1 MTIKRKLSLVNI
13 LVIIF
18 SLIIIFLTIM
28 NALSERNTINQA
40 KELNTL
46 SIKLSHLIH
55 ETQKER
61 GASAGFLGSKGT
73 KFTEILPKQRVHTNT
88 KNSELTEYINTLDLG
103 SFPQKLQQEISA
115 FKTDM
120 GKINAIRSRV
130 DALSISVKDEVS
142 YYTTMNAKILR
153 IVALTAK
160 LADTQE
166 LVKSLDAYTNFLKSK
181 ERAGIERAVLS
192 GTFAADKFGNG
203 MFAKLITLIAEQ
215 NAYMDS
221 YLSMATDESEA
232 FYKGKM
238 KSPVVD
244 EVNSMRNT
252 AITKANEGEFG
263 VDSVHWFKTITKKIN
278 LLKAVDD
285 ELAVQNTH
293 LLEEVESA
301 SKTSALISITG
312 FATFAV
318 FLTTVLIFVSRG
330 INKNVSKTLENIK
343 HVSSKLDLTHEVRV
357 DGRDEIAHIAG
368 ALQDMVTAFRSTV
381 EHAQNVSSATST
393 QSQKLNGVVGELAS
407 NGAVAD
413 ERIKDINLLVSEVGE
428 RLDDVEHASIT
439 VSEDLDNTFDVLDG
453 FVTKLGSV
461 VVDIEDGTHRQEELV
476 TKVSSLTEQ
485 AKNIKDVLSIISDIA
500 DQTNLLAL
508 NAAIEA
514 ARAGEHGRGFAVVA
528 DEVRK
533 LAERTQKA
541 TSEVEVNINLL
552 KQNSAAMQEFSDQMD
567 GEISTSL
574 EKLESFNSSLYS
586 LVDGAHE
593 VQEDNKNISNRM
605 FLNLAKL
612 DHIVF
617 KLSGYDGVFKDNK
630 GMTFS
635 THSECRFGKWQASK
649 GKEIFGANPE
659 FGKIDAPHKAVHDN
673 VRNVPSLVAA
683 GSVENADKIIEA
695 FKNAEKNSHALFEI
709 LESISHEIE

>member
-293 LLEEVESA
+293 LLEELESA
-301 SKTSALISITG
+301 SRISAIVSITG
-312 FATFAV
+312 FASFAI
-318 FLTTVLIFVSRG
+318 FLTSVLIFVSRG
-330 INKNVSKTLENIK
+330 INTNVSKTLENIK
-343 HVSSKLDLTHEVRV
+343 HVSNELDLTHEVRV
-357 DGRDEIAHIAG
+357 EGRDEIAHIAG
-368 ALQDMVTAFRSTV
+368 ALQDMVTAFRTTV

-393 QSQKLNGVVGELAS
+393 ESQKLNGVVGELAS

-413 ERIKDINLLVSEVGE
+413 ARIQDINLLVAEVGE

-439 VSEDLDNTFDVLDG
+439 VSEDLDNTFSVLDG

-461 VVDIEDGTHRQEELV
+461 VADIEDGTQRQEELV
-476 TKVSSLTEQ
+476 VKVSSLTEQ

-533 LAERTQKA
+533 LAERTQKSLSEISA
-541 TSEVEVNINLL
+541 NVNLITQNVVEISEETDHTSRSMHSISDSAQELIASSEESKENLL
-552 KQNSAAMQEFSDQMD
+552 ETTKQSKDVMNQSIYIATKTKELISHMD
-567 GEISTSL
+567 EVIIIS
-574 EKLESFNSSLYS
+574 EK
-586 LVDGAHE
+586 
-593 VQEDNKNISNRM
+593 
-605 FLNLAKL
+605 
-612 DHIVF
+612 
-617 KLSGYDGVFKDNK
+617 
-630 GMTFS
+630 
-635 THSECRFGKWQASK
+635 
-649 GKEIFGANPE
+649 
-659 FGKIDAPHKAVHDN
+659 N
-673 VRNVPSLVAA
+673 VSHREN
-683 GSVENADKIIEA
+683 VENVS
-695 FKNAEKNSHALFEI
+695 NSLTSDAQKLKTELSKFTI
-709 LESISHEIE
+709 